1 MDIVPPVIASAPPP
15 ADISPPPSTAAI
27 AHKTH
32 AARQSSQSGNCQPDL
47 DPVNQS
53 IALFHIR

>member
-1 MDIVPPVIASAPPP
+1 MDIAPAVMASAPPP
-15 ADISPPPSTAAI
+15 ADISAPPATAAI

-32 AARQSSQSGNCQPDL
+32 AARHSGHPGDCQRDL

-53 IALFHIR
+53 IALFHTR